1 MELYSVRA
9 LTPTDPPAG
18 GGEGSWWKYE
28 IACGSIS
35 SQGISGLREGA
46 KDEVEK
52 YLDKM
57 LDSINKRTYGFQ
69 SQTLRHAHSTPRQ
82 LPAKERRY
90 PVKARGS
97 TDASQ

>member
-1 MELYSVRA
+1 MELYSVRE
-9 LTPTDPPAG
+9 LTQTDPPDG

-46 KDEVEK
+46 KDEVK
-52 YLDKM
+52 AYLAKM

-69 SQTLRHAHSTPRQ
+69 SKTLRHAHSAPRQ
-82 LPAKERRY
+82 IPAKMVFRKGQRM
-90 PVKARGS
+90 
-97 TDASQ
+97 D